1 VADGAVTAASGDTLL
16 VGRNAE
22 AASLGSFLD
31 ALADGP
37 RALILRGP
45 PGIGKT
51 ILWRNAIERARKAG
65 FRVLVTRPAE
75 EEMPLALVGVLDLL
89 EPVGADTAALQA
101 GDDPFVRGRAVHA
114 ELLRL
119 ADDAPVV
126 IAIDDLQWL
135 DEASARALRFALRRV
150 TAEPLGVLATVRA
163 ASGAD
168 DPLTLARLLPPERC
182 EAIELRPLGVGA
194 MRSLLGRHVG
204 SISRPVLRRIHETS
218 GGNPLYALELAHALV
233 DRGESPEAWVRLPLP
248 ASLQAAIAERLDAAP
263 PEVGPLVSAVAALGP
278 VQVDELRAVLP
289 SADVAHLLDVAHEH
303 GLLVVEENLT
313 VRFQHP
319 LIGSAVYHRLGPVAR
334 RSLHAELS
342 ERVSS
347 LDAKARHIALSSDAP
362 DTAAATLLEEA
373 AGRASERG
381 APELAASFAH
391 RSAFLTPEGE
401 VEPRYRRALAEVRY
415 RAAAGEVARALA
427 AADELIAALPPGPR
441 RAEAFAQRVYL
452 DLQHGDEV
460 LQRALDDAGDDDLLC
475 GELLDLL
482 GWLRGTFRGDLGS
495 GLVCSGQALAIGKRL
510 DDRRLQML
518 AEASL
523 GVMEALAA
531 ARDSGRIARAVALAD
546 EVGGPPLGRRPR
558 IMLARKLLWDGKLAE
573 AISAFESMR
582 DEFSREGTE
591 FQRPYRLYDLAL
603 AAYAAGELVRAAEHA
618 REGAEAAADAQNA
631 DAEAWLLYPLA
642 LVQAGLGLHDSAVS
656 AAERLLEW
664 SRERS
669 EPPSAA
675 RAHGVL
681 GLLALSEG
689 DVQTGASELG
699 AADALLEEMGIAHP
713 GAHPPLADVI
723 EAVAGCGDVA
733 TADAALT
740 RLEASARALAMPWP
754 LAAVERARGHVLLA
768 RQDGDGAA
776 SAFLEADERFA
787 RLGYRLDSA
796 RAALGR
802 GRALIRAG
810 RRSAAADVLAEA
822 RRRFAEMGAI
832 VWEARAAEEL
842 ERAAPGR
849 AVGELTATE
858 RRVAAL
864 VAEGRKN
871 REIAQALFMSVAT
884 VEAHLTRIYR
894 KLDLRSR
901 SELARLVA
909 DGTVSVAGDED

>member
-1 VADGAVTAASGDTLL
+1 MADGAVTAASGEMLL
-16 VGRNAE
+16 VGRSAE
-22 AASLGSFLD
+22 SASIAGFVETLP
-31 ALADGP
+31 AGP
-37 RALILRGP
+37 RALAVRGP
-45 PGIGKT
+45 AGIGKT
-51 ILWRNAIERARKAG
+51 ILWRSGIERAREAG
-65 FRVLVTRPAE
+65 FQVLVTRPAE
-75 EEMPLALVGVLDLL
+75 EEMPLALVGLVDLFG
-89 EPVGADTAALQA
+89 PVGIDVAALHA
-101 GDDPFVRGRAVHA
+101 GEDPFVRGRIVHG
-114 ELLRL
+114 ELQRL
-119 ADDAPVV
+119 AARAPVLV
-126 IAIDDLQWL
+126 AVDDVQWL
-135 DEASARALRFALRRV
+135 DEASARALRYVLRRLE
-150 TAEPLGVLATVRA
+150 AESVGVLATARTEA
-163 ASGAD
+163 GDD
-168 DPLTLARLLPPERC
+168 DPLTLARVLPPERC
-182 EAIELRPLGVGA
+182 EAIDLRPLSLGA
-194 MRSLLGRHVG
+194 LRSLLGRSVG
-204 SISRPVLRRIHETS
+204 SISRPALRRIHEAS
-218 GGNPLYALELAHALV
+218 GGNPLYALELTRALKENA
-233 DRGESPEAWVRLPLP
+233 GTEAWPRLTLP
-248 ASLQAAIAERLDAAP
+248 ASLQAAILERLDTAPAELMPLLEAA
-263 PEVGPLVSAVAALGP
+263 AALGP
-278 VQVDELRAVLP
+278 VPVVELRTALP
-289 SADVAHLLDVAHEH
+289 DADVERLLELAQEH
-303 GLLVVEENLT
+303 ALLVVEEDLS
-313 VRFQHP
+313 VRFPHP
-319 LIGSAVYHRLGPVAR
+319 LIGSAVYDRVGPLAR
-334 RSLHAELS
+334 RSLHAALAGH
-342 ERVSS
+342 VSDP
-347 LDAKARHIALSSDAP
+347 DARARHLALSSDVP
-362 DTAAATLLEEA
+362 DAGTAALLEEA
-373 AGRASERG
+373 ARRASAHG
-381 APELAASFAH
+381 APELAAEFA
-391 RSAFLTPEGE
+391 RKSALLTPAEDLGSAHE
-401 VEPRYRRALAEVRY
+401 RALAEVRY

-427 AADELIAALPPGPR
+427 TADELIAALPPGPR
-441 RAEAFAQRVYL
+441 RAETLAQRVYL
-452 DLQHGDEV
+452 DLEHGDEV
-460 LQRALDDAGDDDLLC
+460 LQRALADAGDDELLC

-482 GWLRGTFRGDLGS
+482 GWLRGTFRGDLRS
-495 GLVCSGQALAIGKRL
+495 GLVCSGQALAIGRRL

-531 ARDSGRIARAVALAD
+531 SRDSGRIARAVALAD

-558 IMLARKLLWDGKLAE
+558 IMLARKLLWDGKLAD
-573 AISAFESMR
+573 ATAAFESMR

-603 AAYAAGELVRAAEHA
+603 AAYAAGELVLAAEHA

-642 LVQAGLGLHDSAVS
+642 LVQAGLGLHDRAAS

-689 DVQTGASELG
+689 DVQTAASALT

-723 EAVAGCGDVA
+723 EAVAGCGDVEA
-733 TADAALT
+733 ADVALV
-740 RLEASARALAMPWP
+740 RLEASAQALAMPWP
-754 LAAVERARGHVLLA
+754 LAAVERARGHVLVA
-768 RQDGDGAA
+768 RQDGERAA
-776 SAFLEADERFA
+776 SAFLEADRRFA

-796 RAALGR
+796 RAALGH

-810 RRSAAADVLAEA
+810 RRSTAADVLADA

-864 VAEGRKN
+864 IADGRKN